1 MKVGHLAIALC
12 MAASLLA
19 LPDAASIAQP
29 APAAPVDA
37 KVDAKVDPAAL
48 NALNL
53 MSAYLR
59 TLPSFSVRSDTVR
72 DEVNDNGQK
81 LQFTGTVSFQARRP
95 NGLVIETATD
105 RKERTV
111 YYDGKSLTV
120 WAPRM
125 GYYATVPAP
134 ATINEMLDLAA
145 DKYGIVVP
153 LEDLF
158 LWGTSEDR
166 RANLTAGYWVGYA
179 LVAGQ
184 PADQYAFRQKDLDWQ
199 IWIARGDKPLPLR
212 VVITTTDDSTQPQFA
227 SNLTWNTSAQ
237 FTDDTFKFTPPAD
250 AKQIVLTST
259 AG

>member
-12 MAASLLA
+12 MAASMLA
-19 LPDAASIAQP
+19 LPNSASIAKSP
-29 APAAPVDA
+29 APAAAAP
-37 KVDAKVDPAAL
+37 VDAKVDPAAL
-48 NALNL
+48 AALNK

-59 TLPSFSVRSDTVR
+59 TLPSFSVRSETVR

-81 LQFTGTVSFQARRP
+81 LQFMGTVNYQARRP

-105 RKERTV
+105 RKVRTV

-120 WAPRM
+120 YAPRM

-134 ATINEMLDLAA
+134 ATINETLDLAA
-145 DKYGIVVP
+145 DKYGLVVP

-158 LWGTSEDR
+158 LWGTGEDR
-166 RANLTAGYWVGYA
+166 RAALTAGYWVGYA
-179 LVAGQ
+179 VVAGQ
-184 PADQYAFRQKDLDWQ
+184 PTDQYAFRQDGLDWQ

-212 VVITTTDDSTQPQFA
+212 VVITTADDPAQPQFE
-227 SNLTWNTSAQ
+227 STLTWNTSAQ

-250 AKQIVLTST
+250 AKKIVLTST